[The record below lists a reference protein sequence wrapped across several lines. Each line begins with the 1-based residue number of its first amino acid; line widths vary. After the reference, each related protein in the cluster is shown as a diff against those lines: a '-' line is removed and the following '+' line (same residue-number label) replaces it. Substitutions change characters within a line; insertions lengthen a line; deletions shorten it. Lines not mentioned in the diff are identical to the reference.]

1 MKNILN
7 CKDEK
12 ISDKVFFHN
21 MIISVVSILVCMIA
35 LCSMS
40 YAWFTDETESCSN
53 TLISGSFD
61 VKIAVSNVADESAIE
76 SNLNDKGKYYYELQ
90 PGTYEISF
98 KLTEESTVNGHCMVM
113 IGSDAVQ
120 HTDAI
125 IETSTAD
132 TGNENMPDFKFTIKV
147 TEKTTVILEPLWGV
161 VVEPDISNGEL
172 IDVIADLSDEGEE
185 NQSVE

>member
-1 MKNILN
+1 MKNILDLKN
-7 CKDEK
+7 EK
-12 ISDKVFFHN
+12 ITEKVFLQS
-21 MIISVVSILVCMIA
+21 IIVSIVSILLCIIM
-35 LCSMS
+35 LCSLT
-40 YAWFTDETESCSN
+40 YAWFTSETESGSN
-53 TLISGSFD
+53 TIISGSFD

-98 KLTEESTVNGHCMVM
+98 KLTEESTVDGHCMVM